1 MGNLVSAFV
10 ELTIAEALLLETQRD
25 GVGMGRGVGFDVL
38 VDQGGVG
45 VSAGGCDSRWCSR

>member
-38 VDQGGVG
+38 VDQAGVG
-45 VSAGGCDSRWCSR
+45 VSAGV